1 MKLLKILIPQGQAI
15 ALMIS
20 FFISATYAEGV
31 ENGVKDSVVKI
42 YTVAKV
48 PKYLEPWNVSMSRS
62 SGSGSIIEG
71 NRILTNAHVV
81 ANSTFIEVRRYGK
94 RKRFKAKVLFVSH
107 QADLALLQVDDNS
120 FFEGAKPLVF
130 GKLPK
135 IQQEIT
141 VYGFPTGGDTMS
153 VTTGIVSRIEHLRY
167 VHSGESFLAIQVD
180 AAINPG
186 NSGGPAFSEGKIV
199 GVVMQQRRQSQNIGY
214 LVPVNM
220 IKHFL
225 NDMKDGTYD
234 GFPDIG
240 IVTQRLENPTLK
252 EMYKLD
258 ENRTGQLITTKLY
271 NFNARE
277 SIDVGDVLT
286 AIDGHKI
293 EDDGTVEFRHHEYTS
308 YKYYLDLHQMGD
320 EVILTVLR
328 DSKEREVK
336 FKLTHK
342 SDDLL
347 LVKTLRYDTMPS
359 YFIYG
364 GYVFSPL
371 TSNLLSSTRGS
382 LLSLRS
388 MTRSWPKEDKKDV
401 VVLVKVLAADFNRGD
416 HGLALWAIEKVNG
429 EGFKTF
435 EEFYQKMKNY
445 EGKFLLLEDHEGSQV
460 GIDVEKAKEG
470 SEKILKRY
478 HIKADKSIDLIP

>member
-1 MKLLKILIPQGQAI
+1 
-15 ALMIS
+15 MIS
-20 FFISATYAEGV
+20 LVTTLIYADKV
-31 ENGVKDSVVKI
+31 PNGVKDSIVKI

-48 PKYLEPWNVSMSRS
+48 PKYLEPWNVSISRS
-62 SGSGSIIEG
+62 SGSGSIITG

-94 RKRFKAKVLFVSH
+94 RKRYKAKVLSVSH
-107 QADLALLQVDDNS
+107 QADLALLEVEDGS
-120 FFEGAKPLVF
+120 FFESVVPLDF
-130 GKLPK
+130 GVLPK
-135 IQQEIT
+135 IQQKIT
-141 VYGFPTGGDTMS
+141 VYGFPTGGDTLS
-153 VTTGIVSRIEHLRY
+153 VTTGVVSRIEHLRY

-186 NSGGPAFSEGKIV
+186 NSGGPAFSQGKIV
-199 GVVMQQRRQSQNIGY
+199 GVVMQQRRHSQNIGY
-214 LVPVNM
+214 LVPINM

-225 NDMKDGTYD
+225 HDMEDGSYD

-240 IVTQRLENPTLK
+240 IVTQKLENPTLK

-258 ENRTGQLITTKLY
+258 ENRTGQLIITKLY
-271 NFNARE
+271 NFNASE
-277 SIDVGDVLT
+277 SIEVGDVLT

-320 EVILTVLR
+320 EITLTIFR
-328 DSKEREVK
+328 DNKEKEVK

-347 LVKTLRYDTMPS
+347 LVKTMRYDTMPT
-359 YFIYG
+359 YFICG

-371 TSNLLSSTRGS
+371 TSNLLASTRGS

-388 MTRSWPKEDKKDV
+388 MTRDWPKKDKKDV
-401 VVLVKVLAADFNRGD
+401 VVLVKVLATDFNRGD

-429 EGFKTF
+429 AHFKTF
-435 EEFYQKMKNY
+435 DEFYQKVTNFHG
-445 EGKFLLLEDHEGSQV
+445 EFLLLEDHEGSQV
-460 GIDVEKAKEG
+460 GIDVKKAKEG
-470 SEKILKRY
+470 REKILKRY
-478 HIKADKSIDLIP
+478 YIKADKSIDLIH

>member
-1 MKLLKILIPQGQAI
+1 MSKVDPMQLLKILI
-15 ALMIS
+15 MITLFVS
-20 FFISATYAEGV
+20 SIYAKGV
-31 ENGVKDSVVKI
+31 ENGIKDSVVKI

-48 PKYLEPWNVSMSRS
+48 PKYLEPWNVSMSRA
-62 SGSGSIIEG
+62 SGSGAIIAG

-81 ANSTFIEVRRYGK
+81 ANSTFIEVRRHGK
-94 RKRFKAKVLFVSH
+94 RKRFKAKVLSVSH
-107 QADLALLQVDDNS
+107 QADLALLVVEDKS
-120 FFEGAKPLVF
+120 FFEGSNPLEF
-130 GKLPK
+130 GALPK

-141 VYGFPTGGDTMS
+141 VYGFPTGGDTLS
-153 VTTGIVSRIEHLRY
+153 VTTGVVSRIEHIRY

-186 NSGGPAFSEGKIV
+186 NSGGPACSGGKIV

-214 LVPVNM
+214 LVSINM

-225 NDMKDGTYD
+225 NDVKDGTYD

-293 EDDGTVEFRHHEYTS
+293 EDDGTIEFRHHEYTS

-320 EVILTVLR
+320 EIVLTVLR
-328 DSKEREVK
+328 DNKEREVK

-347 LVKTLRYDTMPS
+347 LVKTLRYDRMPS

-371 TSNLLSSTRGS
+371 TSNLLSSTRGR

-388 MTRSWPKEDKKDV
+388 MTRKWPEEDKKDV

-416 HGLALWAIEKVNG
+416 HGLSLWAIEKVNG
-429 EGFKTF
+429 ESFRTF
-435 EEFYQKMKNY
+435 EEFYHKVNNY
-445 EGKFLLLEDHEGSQV
+445 KGKFLLLEDDEGSQV

>member
-1 MKLLKILIPQGQAI
+1 MKLLKLLI
-15 ALMIS
+15 MIS
-20 FFISATYAEGV
+20 LVTTLTYADKIP
-31 ENGVKDSVVKI
+31 NGVKDSIVKI
-42 YTVAKV
+42 YTVSKV
-48 PKYLEPWNVSMSRS
+48 PKYLEPWNVSISRS
-62 SGSGSIIEG
+62 SGSGSIIVG

-94 RKRFKAKVLFVSH
+94 RKRYKAKVLSVSH
-107 QADLALLQVDDNS
+107 QADLALLEVEDVS
-120 FFEGAKPLVF
+120 FFEGATPLLF
-130 GKLPK
+130 GELPK
-135 IQQEIT
+135 IQQKIT
-141 VYGFPTGGDTMS
+141 VYGFPTGGDTLS
-153 VTTGIVSRIEHLRY
+153 VTTGVVSRIEHLRY

-199 GVVMQQRRQSQNIGY
+199 GVVMQQRRHSQNIGY
-214 LVPVNM
+214 LVPITM

-225 NDMKDGTYD
+225 YDMKDGRYD

-240 IVTQRLENPTLK
+240 IVTQKLENPTLK
-252 EMYKLD
+252 KMYKLD
-258 ENRTGQLITTKLY
+258 ENRSGQLIITKLY
-271 NFNARE
+271 NFNASKR
-277 SIDVGDVLT
+277 IKVGDVLV

-320 EVILTVLR
+320 DITLTIFR
-328 DSKEREVK
+328 DNIEREVK

-347 LVKTLRYDTMPS
+347 LVKTMEYDTMPT

-371 TSNLLSSTRGS
+371 TSNLLASTRGS
-382 LLSLRS
+382 LISLRA
-388 MTRSWPKEDKKDV
+388 MTREWPKEDKKDV
-401 VVLVKVLAADFNRGD
+401 VVLVKVLATDFNRGD

-429 EGFKTF
+429 EHFKTF
-435 EEFYQKMKNY
+435 KEFYQIVTNFDG
-445 EGKFLLLEDHEGSQV
+445 EFLLLEDLEGSQV
-460 GIDVEKAKEG
+460 GIDVKKAKEAR
-470 SEKILKRY
+470 EKILKRY
-478 HIKADKSIDLIP
+478 YIKADKSIDLIP

>member
-1 MKLLKILIPQGQAI
+1 MTTLL
-15 ALMIS
+15 IS
-20 FFISATYAEGV
+20 SIYANDFN
-31 ENGVKDSVVKI
+31 NGVKDSVVKI

-62 SGSGSIIEG
+62 SGSGSIISG

-107 QADLALLQVDDNS
+107 QADLAILEVDDNS

-135 IQQEIT
+135 IQQKIT
-141 VYGFPTGGDTMS
+141 VYGFPTGGDTLS
-153 VTTGIVSRIEHLRY
+153 VTTGVVSRMEHLRY

-225 NDMKDGTYD
+225 NDMKDGRYD

-240 IVTQRLENPTLK
+240 IVTQKLENPTLK

-258 ENRTGQLITTKLY
+258 ENRTGQLIITKLY
-271 NFNARE
+271 NFNAPE
-277 SIDVGDVLT
+277 SIEVGDVLT

-320 EVILTVLR
+320 EISLTVFR
-328 DSKEREVK
+328 DNEEREVK

-342 SDDLL
+342 SNDLL
-347 LVKTLRYDTMPS
+347 LVKTMRYDTMPT
-359 YFIYG
+359 YFIHG

-371 TSNLLSSTRGS
+371 TSNLLASTRGS

-388 MTRSWPKEDKKDV
+388 MTRNWPKEEKKDV
-401 VVLVKVLAADFNRGD
+401 VVLVKVLASDFNRGD

-429 EGFKTF
+429 ETFTTF
-435 EEFYQKMKNY
+435 EEFYQKVKNY
-445 EGKFLLLEDHEGSQV
+445 EGEFLLLEDHEGSQV
-460 GIDVEKAKEG
+460 GIDVKKAKEG

-478 HIKADKSIDLIP
+478 HIKADKSIDLK

>member
-1 MKLLKILIPQGQAI
+1 MRLLKILIMTT
-15 ALMIS
+15 LLIS
-20 FFISATYAEGV
+20 SIYANDFN
-31 ENGVKDSVVKI
+31 NGVKDSVVKI

-62 SGSGSIIEG
+62 SGSGSIISG

-107 QADLALLQVDDNS
+107 QADLAILEVDDNS

-135 IQQEIT
+135 IQQKIT
-141 VYGFPTGGDTMS
+141 VYGFPTGGDTLS
-153 VTTGIVSRIEHLRY
+153 VTTGVVSRMEHLRY

-225 NDMKDGTYD
+225 NDMKDGRYD

-240 IVTQRLENPTLK
+240 IVTQKLENPTLK

-258 ENRTGQLITTKLY
+258 ENRTGQLIITKLY
-271 NFNARE
+271 NFNAPE
-277 SIDVGDVLT
+277 SIEVGDVLT

-320 EVILTVLR
+320 EISLTVFR
-328 DSKEREVK
+328 DNEEREVK

-342 SDDLL
+342 SNDLL
-347 LVKTLRYDTMPS
+347 LVKTMRYDTMPT
-359 YFIYG
+359 YFIHG

-371 TSNLLSSTRGS
+371 TSNLLASTRGS

-388 MTRSWPKEDKKDV
+388 MTRNWPKEEKKDV
-401 VVLVKVLAADFNRGD
+401 VVLVKVLASDFNRGD

-429 EGFKTF
+429 ETFTTF
-435 EEFYQKMKNY
+435 EEFYQKVKNY
-445 EGKFLLLEDHEGSQV
+445 EGEFLLLEDHEGSQV
-460 GIDVEKAKEG
+460 GIDVKKAKEG

-478 HIKADKSIDLIP
+478 HIKADKSIDLK

>member
-1 MKLLKILIPQGQAI
+1 MQLLKTLI
-15 ALMIS
+15 MITLFTTS
-20 FFISATYAEGV
+20 IYAKEV
-31 ENGVKDSVVKI
+31 VNGVKDSVVKI

-62 SGSGSIIEG
+62 SGSGSIITG

-107 QADLALLQVDDNS
+107 QADLAILVVEDKS

-130 GKLPK
+130 GELPK

-153 VTTGIVSRIEHLRY
+153 VTTGVVSRIEHLRY

-186 NSGGPAFSEGKIV
+186 NSGGPAFSGGKIV

-214 LVPVNM
+214 LVPINM

-252 EMYKLD
+252 KMYKLD
-258 ENRTGQLITTKLY
+258 ENRTGQLIITKLY
-271 NFNARE
+271 NFNAKD
-277 SIDVGDVLT
+277 SIEVGDVLT
-286 AIDGHKI
+286 AIDGHNI
-293 EDDGTVEFRHHEYTS
+293 EDDGTVEFRHHEFTS

-320 EVILTVLR
+320 EVVLDIFR
-328 DSKEREVK
+328 DNQEQKIK
-336 FKLTHK
+336 FKLSHK

-388 MTRSWPKEDKKDV
+388 MTRSWPSEEKKDV
-401 VVLVKVLAADFNRGD
+401 VVLVKVLATDFNRGD
-416 HGLALWAIEKVNG
+416 HGLSLWAIEKING
-429 EGFKTF
+429 ESFKTF
-435 EEFYQKMKNY
+435 EEFYQKMQSFDG
-445 EGKFLLLEDHEGSQV
+445 EFLLLEDHEGSQV
-460 GIDVEKAKEG
+460 GIDVKKAKES

-478 HIKADKSIDLIP
+478 HIKADKSIDLM